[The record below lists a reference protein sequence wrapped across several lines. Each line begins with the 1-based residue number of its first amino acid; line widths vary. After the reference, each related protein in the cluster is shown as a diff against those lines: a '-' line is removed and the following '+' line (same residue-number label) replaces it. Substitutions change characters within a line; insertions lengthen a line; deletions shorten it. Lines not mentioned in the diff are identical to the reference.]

1 LVELVTEPD
10 VDGAVQ
16 TTAAERM
23 TLRFDEFYVRSLRL
37 AYDAERQLADVLPR
51 WVQHHPMA
59 PCEAVLMRLAREA
72 GEQLRRLETVFRELY
87 QQPRAEPCWPVSA
100 LLREAEEYSELG
112 SDEFACCGVAAS
124 LLAIKRL
131 QITRY
136 EALMAWSIQCGLD
149 EAVPLLRRALAEAL
163 VAAEA
168 LGTLAFGMPERPTR
182 HVPASRDTGE
192 TV

>member
-1 LVELVTEPD
+1 
-10 VDGAVQ
+10 
-16 TTAAERM
+16 M

-37 AYDAERQLADVLPR
+37 AYDAERQLGAVLPR
-51 WVQHHPMA
+51 WSELQPMGPCA
-59 PCEAVLMRLAREA
+59 PLLTRLAREA
-72 GEQLRRLETVFRELY
+72 GEQIRRLETVFRELY

-100 LLREAEEYSELG
+100 LLREAEEYSALG
-112 SDEFACCGVAAS
+112 AHEFACSGIAAS

-136 EALMAWSIQCGLD
+136 EALMAWSIECGFD

-168 LGTLAFGMPERPTR
+168 LGTLAFGTPSRFSPQ
-182 HVPASRDTGE
+182 VPAIRGTE

>member
-1 LVELVTEPD
+1 
-10 VDGAVQ
+10 
-16 TTAAERM
+16 M

-37 AYDAERQLADVLPR
+37 AYDAERQLGEVLPR
-51 WVQHHPMA
+51 WSQLQPMA
-59 PCEAVLMRLAREA
+59 PCAPLLTRLARES
-72 GEQLRRLETVFRELY
+72 GEQIRRLETVFRELY

-100 LLREAEEYSELG
+100 LLREAEEYSALG
-112 SDEFACCGVAAS
+112 AHDFACSGVAAS

-136 EALMAWSIQCGLD
+136 EALMAWSIECGFD

-168 LGTLAFGMPERPTR
+168 LGTLAFGVPGRFSPQM
-182 HVPASRDTGE
+182 PASRSAE

>member
-1 LVELVTEPD
+1 MALCEPLL
-10 VDGAVQ
+10 
-16 TTAAERM
+16 T
-23 TLRFDEFYVRSLRL
+23 
-37 AYDAERQLADVLPR
+37 
-51 WVQHHPMA
+51 
-59 PCEAVLMRLAREA
+59 RLAREA

-100 LLREAEEYSELG
+100 LLREAEEYAELG
-112 SDEFACCGVAAS
+112 PGDFACCGVAAS

-136 EALMAWSIQCGLD
+136 EALMAWSIECGLD

-168 LGTLAFGMPERPTR
+168 LGTLAFGMPGRPLADAP
-182 HVPASRDTGE
+182 VSRDTGG

>member
-1 LVELVTEPD
+1 
-10 VDGAVQ
+10 
-16 TTAAERM
+16 M

-51 WVQHHPMA
+51 LARQYQMA
-59 PCEAVLMRLAREA
+59 ACDSLLMRLSRDA

-112 SDEFACCGVAAS
+112 PHDFSCCGVAAS

-136 EALMAWSIQCGLD
+136 EALMAWSIECGFH
-149 EAVPLLRRALAEAL
+149 EVVPLLRRSLAEAL

-168 LGTLAFGMPERPTR
+168 LGTLAFGIAGRLPA
-182 HVPASRDTGE
+182 HVPASRGTSE